1 MKEYIKTLVKE
12 GLGGL
17 IKEKE
22 TKKKKKTKKDEENDK
37 DGAVAKSRSDQ
48 DQQSIQNASE
58 SPLAPPESHVMA
70 AADTGNPKSASD
82 RADFNHQLNQT
93 HGRGFEENNLA
104 KVSAIY
110 NSLNLMGS
118 KT

>member
-1 MKEYIKTLVKE
+1 
-12 GLGGL
+12 
-17 IKEKE
+17 
-22 TKKKKKTKKDEENDK
+22 
-37 DGAVAKSRSDQ
+37 
-48 DQQSIQNASE
+48 
-58 SPLAPPESHVMA
+58 MA
-70 AADTGNPKSASD
+70 AADMGNPKNASD

-93 HGRGFEENNLA
+93 HGRGFEKNDLA

>member
-1 MKEYIKTLVKE
+1 MKEYIKILVKE

-17 IKEKE
+17 IKEKKKE
-22 TKKKKKTKKDEENDK
+22 TKKDKEKDEEKDK
-37 DGAVAKSRSDQ
+37 DGAVTKSRSDQ
-48 DQQSIQNASE
+48 DQQSIQNAAE

-70 AADTGNPKSASD
+70 AADMGNPKNASD

-93 HGRGFEENNLA
+93 HGRGFEKNDLA